1 MPRLDQTSA
10 ANGFPRRIAW
20 SLGIDRIRLPAA
32 ILVALLQRAPAV
44 RAVAD
49 IANHVLE
56 SPAGA
61 LIRAAAASVAALG
74 AVDSMAGATAYVLST
89 GSPGHPSPYTVNTGS
104 QIEGVAFALTSTP
117 PTAAPPQS
125 WTIGGS
131 IPPGLEFGTTGHF
144 ITAPGTVNAS
154 IPTLVGTPTTPGT
167 YTMTLQAWEFT
178 GGTGLFSSVFT
189 YEVIVESG
197 PTPTPSPTP
206 TPTPT
211 PSPTPTP
218 VSGAAPVFTVQ
229 PISVA
234 VPGGT
239 VALAAQASN
248 SPSYQWMLNGLTPVP
263 GATGPILEFAN
274 AATAS
279 GSYTCVATNSAGSA
293 TSNAAAISLTGTA
306 DLGRLINISC
316 RAQVGTGG
324 SILIAGFVVG
334 GQGTAGS
341 EPLLVR
347 GSGPALASFGV
358 TGTLPDPEL
367 QLFSGSTVLGTNNG
381 WGGSAQIANA
391 AASVGAF
398 AWTNSS
404 SHDSALLE
412 DLQSGPYTAQIQ
424 GQSGDTGVALVEVY
438 DATPGRDLHPGFAK
452 ARQHFHP
459 RAGGLRRR
467 DPDRGLRDRGLDRED
482 GPHPR
487 LGARARRLRGF
498 RHAAGPPAR
507 ALFRI
512 RGGGQQQQLGRK
524 RADRGGGRRR
534 RGLRLDQRLEP
545 RLGDPRDA
553 PAGRLH
559 GAGVWAERR
568 HGRRSH
574 RDLRG
579 PLRR

>member
-20 SLGIDRIRLPAA
+20 FLGIDRIRLPAA

-324 SILIAGFVVG
+324 NILIAGFVVG

-358 TGTLPDPEL
+358 TGTLPDPGL

-412 DLQSGPYTAQIQ
+412 DLQSGPFTAQIQ
-424 GQSGDTGVALVEVY
+424 GESGDTGVALVEVY
-438 DATPGRDLHPGFAK
+438 DATP
-452 ARQHFHP
+452 
-459 RAGGLRRR
+459 AGTYT
-467 DPDRGLRDRGLDRED
+467 PAS
-482 GPHPR
+482 PR
-487 LGARARRLRGF
+487 LVNISTRVQVGS
-498 RHAAGPPAR
+498 
-507 ALFRI
+507 
-512 RGGGQQQQLGRK
+512 GGGILIAGFVIGGSTAKTVLIRASGPALAAFGVSGTLPDPQLGLYSGS
-524 RADRGGGRRR
+524 AEVDSNSSWGGNAQIAAAAAAVGAFAWTSASSHDSAILVTLPP
-534 RGLRLDQRLEP
+534 GAYTAQVSGQS
-545 RLGDPRDA
+545 GDT
-553 PAGRLH
+553 
-559 GAGVWAERR
+559 GVALIEIYEV
-568 HGRRSH
+568 
-574 RDLRG
+574 
-579 PLRR
+579 P